1 MNGNRLSW
9 PLEPLLCEKTSKTS
23 FGLFVNYRPTS
34 ITDWSWM
41 KEKCVLQVFFMA
53 RRREVISREE
63 ILWKQ
68 NKHARNTRK
77 HSYVDWR
84 KRAHYLQIR
93 MSAEFFRPI
102 YGKKLKSRWLG
113 VFYIL
118 WNSIIIY
125 KWLRKTGMMGLMK
138 V

>member
-77 HSYVDWR
+77 HSYMDWR

-93 MSAEFFRPI
+93 MSAEFFDPFMVK
-102 YGKKLKSRWLG
+102 YWKADDWESLT
-113 VFYIL
+113 FYETL
-118 WNSIIIY
+118 LSSINDYVIQQG
-125 KWLRKTGMMGLMK
+125 WWD
-138 V
+138 